1 MHIFTLYT
9 STSRNKPSSLAF
21 GTNKAKKKWII
32 SSMAQSFATCQA
44 RKRAGE
50 PGLLLWILGEEGPG
64 HWNCY
69 VQMKIM
75 KQWFKHLWNVIF
87 WELSVRAGTKPQP
100 VALPVP
106 EWKDNYLNPDL
117 AAQLM
122 AWGLWTYRR
131 FMLLSFKDV
140 GRKMKKFN
148 LHFQHFSSFR
158 SAFFSQ

>member
-1 MHIFTLYT
+1 MHVFTLYT

-64 HWNCY
+64 HWNCW

-75 KQWFKHLWNVIF
+75 KQWFKHQTFVERQNLRAIHTIGNQASACRVAGARV
-87 WELSVRAGTKPQP
+87 EGQLS
-100 VALPVP
+100 
-106 EWKDNYLNPDL
+106 ESWSCS
-117 AAQLM
+117 AAHGV
-122 AWGLWTYRR
+122 GLWMYRR
-131 FMLLSFKDV
+131 VYAFKDV
-140 GRKMKKFN
+140 GPKMKKFN
-148 LHFQHFSSFR
+148 LHFQHFSSFC
-158 SAFFSQ
+158 SD